1 MSNQLNFPILTGE
14 VVELAKSVAG
24 YLKHE
29 IARLNRGAVEAKG
42 LNNFVTYVDKTAE
55 ERIMSGLEKLLP
67 EAGFIAEETE
77 NTRKGERYNW
87 VIDPLDGTTNYIHG
101 IPLYSISIALL
112 DNEKVVMGMVH
123 EANLNETFYAWKD
136 SPAYLNGHKIGVSK
150 AEKLSDS
157 LMATGF
163 PYYDYSKLNPYLALF
178 KYLMQNTHGIR
189 RLGSAAVDL
198 AYTACGRF
206 EGFYEYGLNSWD
218 VAAGA
223 FIVQQ
228 AGGMVTDFNGDDD
241 FIFGREIIATNRFIH
256 HEFLEVLKSFF
267 MDGFSSEHVAA
278 NADQPDKN
286 IKH

>member
-1 MSNQLNFPILTGE
+1 MSNNLNFPVLTGE
-14 VVELAKSVAG
+14 VCNLAKSVAG

-29 IARLNRGAVEAKG
+29 VARLKYGAVEAKG

-55 ERIMSGLEKLLP
+55 ERIMSRLDELLP
-67 EAGFIAEETE
+67 EAGFIAEETK
-77 NTRKGERYNW
+77 NTRQGERYNW

-101 IPLYSISIALL
+101 IPLYSISIALI
-112 DNEKVVMGMVH
+112 DNNKVVMGMVH
-123 EANLNETFYAWKD
+123 EVNLNETFYAWKY
-136 SPAYLNGHKIGVSK
+136 SPAYLNGKTIRVSK

-157 LMATGF
+157 LLATGF
-163 PYYDYSKLNPYLALF
+163 PYYDYSNLNPYLDLF
-178 KYLMQNTHGIR
+178 KYLMQNTHGVR

-228 AGGMVTDFNGDDD
+228 AGGIVTDFRGDDD
-241 FIFGREIIATNRFIH
+241 FIFGREIIATNQLIH
-256 HEFLEVLKSFF
+256 HEFLEVVKSFF
-267 MDGFSSEHVAA
+267 QKG
-278 NADQPDKN
+278 KY
-286 IKH
+286 